1 MASRRRQ
8 PRHPLRP
15 RRALVRQRTQQGLK
29 PLNTATLTLTARQH
43 AELNS
48 HLFPGDGCEAVAFAL
63 CGHRRG
69 AERHRLLVRELV
81 PVAHHVCSVRTPTR
95 VTWPTDVL
103 PPILA
108 RAERHGLAVVK
119 IHGHRRPSPFSRI
132 DDRADR
138 ELFPSVHAWTDTAP
152 HRSAILFEDGRMIGR
167 LVDERG
173 AFRQLDS
180 VNVVGDDLSFWP
192 STSSA
197 TAVPEFGR
205 RIAQTFGAGTYD
217 RLRGLRIAV
226 VGCSGTGSPLIE
238 QLARNG
244 VGELVLVDPDRVE
257 QKNLNRIL
265 NANMRDARQAS
276 LKVDVAARAIRA
288 MGLGTAVE
296 THPRNLFD
304 PDTVRAVAECDAV
317 FGCMDSVDGRH
328 LLNKLATFYLVPYF
342 DLGVKL
348 EADGQGGVDQVCGT
362 VHYLQPGGSSLL
374 SRHVYTMEQV
384 RAAGLYR
391 TDPSAYRDLLD
402 DGYIRGVQEDRP
414 AVVQLNSLI
423 ASLAVN
429 EFLARLHPYRLDP
442 NADYAIHRL
451 SLSHGI
457 YEHEHDGAPCPVLA
471 RHVGR
476 GDVSP
481 LLDWAELS
489 VAREAA

>member
-1 MASRRRQ
+1 M
-8 PRHPLRP
+8 
-15 RRALVRQRTQQGLK
+15 T
-29 PLNTATLTLTARQH
+29 PLNTATLTLTSRQH
-43 AELNS
+43 AQLKK
-48 HLFPGDGCEAVAFAL
+48 HLFPDDGYEAVAFAL
-63 CGHRRG
+63 CGHRRSSN
-69 AERHRLLVRELV
+69 RHRLLVREIV
-81 PVAHHVCSVRTPTR
+81 PVPHHICTVRTATR
-95 VTWPTDVL
+95 VTWPTKVL

-108 RAERHGLAVVK
+108 RIERQGLALIK
-119 IHGHRRPSPFSRI
+119 LHGHANPSPFSRR

-152 HRSAILFEDGRMIGR
+152 HGSALLFSDDRMIGR
-167 LVDERG
+167 LVDARG
-173 AFRQLDS
+173 RFQPLDAI
-180 VNVVGDDLSFWP
+180 NIVGDDLLFWP
-192 STSSA
+192 SRTPSV
-197 TAVPEFGR
+197 TVPQFASR
-205 RIAQTFGAGTYD
+205 VAQTFGAGTYD
-217 RLRGLRIAV
+217 RLRRLRVGV

-238 QLARNG
+238 QLARNC

-257 QKNLNRIL
+257 EKNLNRIL
-265 NANMRDARQAS
+265 NATLDDARQGR

-288 MGLGTAVE
+288 MGLGTRVD
-296 THPRNLFD
+296 THPRSLFD
-304 PDTVRAVAECDAV
+304 ADTVRAVASCDVV
-317 FGCMDSVDGRH
+317 FGCMDSIDGRH

-374 SRHVYTMEQV
+374 SRHVYTMDEV

-391 TDPSAYRDLLD
+391 TDPAAYRALLN

-414 AVVQLNSLI
+414 AVVQLNSLL
-423 ASLAVN
+423 ASLAIN

-442 NADYAIHRL
+442 NAEYAIHRL

-457 YEHEHDGAPCPVLA
+457 YEHEDDGDPCPVLA

-489 VAREAA
+489 VAKEAA